1 MVLCFKIML
10 YGIFCESASY
20 VKICKNFAKKCF
32 ACLVGNGKSS
42 TFAPAIERDAAVI
55 EILKVKLGSSNLL
68 KKKLFEKFLQKSL
81 VVRNKVLT
89 FASAFSKKAIKEEF
103 FERFRYEQASSTILT

>member
-1 MVLCFKIML
+1 MGM
-10 YGIFCESASY
+10 E
-20 VKICKNFAKKCF
+20 
-32 ACLVGNGKSS
+32 KSS

-68 KKKLFEKFLQKSL
+68 KKLFEKFLLKSL
-81 VVRNKVLT
+81 VVQNKVLT
-89 FASAFSKKAIKEEF
+89 FAYAFENDSIKEEF